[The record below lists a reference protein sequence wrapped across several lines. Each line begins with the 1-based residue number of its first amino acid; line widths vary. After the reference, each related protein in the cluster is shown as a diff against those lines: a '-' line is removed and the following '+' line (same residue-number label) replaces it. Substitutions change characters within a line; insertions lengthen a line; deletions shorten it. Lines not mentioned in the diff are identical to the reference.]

1 MRYGKLLAAVTAT
14 FALLLAGHVRAETP
28 APGAAGQ
35 DLDAYIDA
43 QREEAGIV
51 GLGAAIL
58 VDGKIVWTKGY
69 GHADRAQ
76 GLPFTPDT
84 VMNVGSISKTATGV
98 ALMRAVQ
105 EGRLSLDA
113 DVNDYLPFKV
123 VNPRFPEARIT
134 LRQLATHTSS
144 ITDRWAVYRE
154 TYHFGGEPHPA
165 LGDFLRAYFVPG
177 GTTYAAGN
185 FLDVKP
191 GTHREYSNIGA
202 ALAGYIVECATGE
215 SLSDYMRRTVFEPLG
230 MRNTAWLLNDVEPS
244 HHSTLYVGQFGL
256 AVPIPRYT
264 LTTYPD
270 GGLRTSVADLSRMF
284 AALLDDGSYD
294 GVRIL
299 DAATTKEMLR
309 YQYTSAA
316 KPDNVELDEKNSG
329 IFWQTK
335 FNTKYMGHGGS
346 DPGVSTEMLA
356 SPSKDVGVVLFSNT
370 SLTGEE
376 SVAYVNILN
385 ALFQRAE
392 AMKKN

>member
-1 MRYGKLLAAVTAT
+1 MRHGKLLAAAIAA
-14 FALLLAGHVRAETP
+14 FALLLTSQARAQAP

-35 DLDAYIDA
+35 DLDAYVIA
-43 QREEAGIV
+43 QMDEAGIV

-58 VDGKIVWTKGY
+58 VDGKIVWSKGY
-69 GHADRAQ
+69 GYADRAQ
-76 GLPFTPDT
+76 RLPFTPDT
-84 VMNVGSISKTATGV
+84 VMNIGSISKTATGV

-113 DVNDYLPFKV
+113 NVNDYLPFKV
-123 VNPRFPEARIT
+123 VNPRFPQARIT

-144 ITDRWAVYRE
+144 ITDRWPVYRE

-177 GTTYAAGN
+177 GKSYAADN

-191 GTHREYSNIGA
+191 GSHREYSNIGA
-202 ALAGYIVECATGE
+202 ALAGYVVERATGE
-215 SLSDYMRRTVFEPLG
+215 SLSSYMRRTVFEPLG
-230 MRNTAWLLNDVEPS
+230 MRNTAWSLEDVDPGR
-244 HHSTLYVGQFGL
+244 HSMLYVGQFGL

-270 GGLRTSVADLSRMF
+270 SGLRTSVADLSRMF
-284 AALLDDGSYD
+284 AALLDDGSYE

-299 DAATTKEMLR
+299 DAATAKEMLR
-309 YQYTSAA
+309 YQYTTTA
-316 KPDNVELDEKNSG
+316 KPDNVELNEKNSG

-335 FNTKYMGHGGS
+335 FNTRYIGHGGS
-346 DPGVSTEMLA
+346 DPGVSAEMLA
-356 SPSKDVGVVLFSNT
+356 SPAKDVGVVLFANT

-376 SVAYVNILN
+376 SVAQVNILK
-385 ALFQRAE
+385 ALFERAE
-392 AMKKN
+392 AMKD

>member
-1 MRYGKLLAAVTAT
+1 MRYGKLLAAAIAA
-14 FALLLAGHVRAETP
+14 FALSWTSHIRAQAP
-28 APGAAGQ
+28 SPGAAGQ
-35 DLDAYIDA
+35 DLDAYIAA
-43 QREEAGIV
+43 QMEEAGIV

-58 VDGKIVWTKGY
+58 VDGRIAWSKGY
-69 GHADRAQ
+69 GYADRAQ

-84 VMNVGSISKTATGV
+84 VMNIGSISKTATGV

-105 EGRLSLDA
+105 EGRISLDA

-177 GTTYAAGN
+177 GSTYAADN
-185 FLDVKP
+185 FVDARP

-202 ALAGYIVECATGE
+202 ALAGYIVERATGE
-215 SLSDYMRRTVFEPLG
+215 SLSGYMRRTVFEPLG
-230 MRNTAWLLNDVEPS
+230 MRHTTWSLDEVDPGR
-244 HHSTLYVGQFGL
+244 HSTLYVGQFGL

-270 GGLRTSVADLSRMF
+270 GGLRTSVADLSRLF

-299 DAATTKEMLR
+299 DAATAKEMLR
-309 YQYTSAA
+309 YQYTAA
-316 KPDNVELDEKNSG
+316 TKPDNVELNEKNSG

-356 SPSKDVGVVLFSNT
+356 SPAKDVGIVLFANT

-376 SVAYVNILN
+376 SAAQVNILK
-385 ALFQRAE
+385 ALFKRAE
-392 AMKKN
+392 AMKK